1 MMGSTEAAEV
11 KRLQGLWRELYSK
24 TLPNLARNHDIAQPR
39 WPVTLDHCFAR
50 IILDNTVGEGREQW
64 DKRLK
69 RPALTNMTRGQLV
82 KAIEMAER
90 IKDGK
95 EDLVA
100 LDLQSLEVRGKS
112 DKKYKDALPISETRD
127 RDEKISLLRLRAVFA
142 RNESMPKRKKAEQNS
157 KDASIYKPKR
167 AKTSV
172 KQSTLSFAQ
181 RPTQSDSIPSPPLS
195 NDGKVDLSPTLHRIN
210 AHLGLTPYRKRLYA
224 ALLSVPSG
232 RYTTYAAL
240 SDYLGSSAR
249 AVGNGMRSN
258 PFAPDVPCHRV
269 LASDG
274 SIGGFGGS
282 WGADGGNAS
291 KKLELLRKEGI
302 KFNSNGKVQGPA
314 FRDFADLRV
323 TG

>member
-1 MMGSTEAAEV
+1 MGNAEAAEV
-11 KRLQGLWRELYSK
+11 KRLQALWRELYSK
-24 TLPNLARNHDIAQPR
+24 ILPTLAHNRDAAQPK

-50 IILDNTVGEGREQW
+50 IILDNTIGEGREQW

-69 RPALTNMTRGQLV
+69 RPAVTNMTREQLV

-90 IKDGK
+90 IKDGD

-100 LDLQSLEVRGKS
+100 LDLRSL
-112 DKKYKDALPISETRD
+112 ETRD
-127 RDEKISLLRLRAVFA
+127 RDEKTSPLPAFFT
-142 RNESMPKRKKAEQNS
+142 RNESMPKRRKAEQNS
-157 KDASIYKPKR
+157 NDPPDYSPKR

-181 RPTQSDSIPSPPLS
+181 RPNQSDNIPSPPLWI
-195 NDGKVDLSPTLHRIN
+195 DVKVGLSLTLHRIH
-210 AHLGLTPYRKRLYA
+210 AHLSLTPYRKRLYA

-240 SDYLGSSAR
+240 ADYLGSSAR
-249 AVGNGMRSN
+249 AVGNGTCSN

-274 SIGGFGGS
+274 SMGGFGGS

-302 KFNSNGKVQGPA
+302 KFNGNGIVQGPP
-314 FRDFADLRV
+314 FRDFAHLRA

>member
-1 MMGSTEAAEV
+1 MMGNREAAEV
-11 KRLQGLWRELYSK
+11 KRLQTLWRELYSK
-24 TLPNLARNHDIAQPR
+24 TLPTLARNRDTAQPK

-50 IILDNTVGEGREQW
+50 IILDITVGEGREQW
-64 DKRLK
+64 DKRLE
-69 RPALTNMTRGQLV
+69 RPAVTNMTREQLV

-100 LDLQSLEVRGKS
+100 LDLQSLEVRGKP
-112 DKKYKDALPISETRD
+112 DKKYKDTLPIPKGRD
-127 RDEKISLLRLRAVFA
+127 RDEKISPLPAVFA

-157 KDASIYKPKR
+157 SDASVYSPKR
-167 AKTSV
+167 AKTCV

-181 RPTQSDSIPSPPLS
+181 RPNQSDSIPSPPLS
-195 NDGKVDLSPTLHRIN
+195 NDGKVGLSLTLHRIN

-240 SDYLGSSAR
+240 ADYLGSSAR

-282 WGADGGNAS
+282 WGADGRHAS
-291 KKLELLRKEGI
+291 EKLELLRKEGI
-302 KFNSNGKVQGPA
+302 KFNSNGKVQGPP

>member
-1 MMGSTEAAEV
+1 MGSTEDAEV
-11 KRLQGLWRELYSK
+11 ERLRATWKELYSK
-24 TLPNLARNHDIAQPR
+24 TLPNLARNRHNAQPK

-50 IILDNTVGEGREQW
+50 IILDNTVGDGREQW
-64 DKRLK
+64 DKLLK
-69 RPALTNMTRGQLV
+69 RPAITNMTRLQLLQ
-82 KAIEMAER
+82 AIGLAER

-95 EDLVA
+95 VDLVA

-112 DKKYKDALPISETRD
+112 DKKYKMAPPISETRD
-127 RDEKISLLRLRAVFA
+127 RDEDRFLSPADVTRH
-142 RNESMPKRKKAEQNS
+142 ESMPKRKSAERS
-157 KDASIYKPKR
+157 FHDTSILSPKR
-167 AKTSV
+167 AKTSI

-181 RPTQSDSIPSPPLS
+181 GPSQSDSVPSPQLS
-195 NDGKVDLSPTLHRIN
+195 DVLKVDLSPILRKIN
-210 AHLGLTPYRKRLYA
+210 AHSGLTPYRKRLYA

-249 AVGNGMRSN
+249 AVGNGMRNN

-282 WGADGGNAS
+282 WGADGEHAG
-291 KKLELLRKEGI
+291 KKVELLKKEGV
-302 KFNSNGKVQGPA
+302 KFSNNGKVRGPA
-314 FRDFADLRV
+314 FRDFVDLHDAR
-323 TG
+323 